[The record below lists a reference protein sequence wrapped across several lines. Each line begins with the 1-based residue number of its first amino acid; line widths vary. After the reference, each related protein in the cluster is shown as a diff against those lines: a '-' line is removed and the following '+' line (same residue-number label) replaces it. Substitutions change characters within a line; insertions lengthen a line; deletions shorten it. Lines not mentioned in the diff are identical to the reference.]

1 MGNLSGGNQQ
11 KVMLARWLMAGPKV
25 LIVDEPTRGI
35 DVGARMSVYEIIH
48 ELTQEG
54 MGIVILTS
62 DMLELIGLSDR
73 ILMFY
78 EGHLTAEVP
87 RAEATEERLMQA
99 ASGGKKEGSAT

>member
-1 MGNLSGGNQQ
+1 
-11 KVMLARWLMAGPKV
+11 
-25 LIVDEPTRGI
+25 
-35 DVGARMSVYEIIH
+35 
-48 ELTQEG
+48 

>member
-1 MGNLSGGNQQ
+1 
-11 KVMLARWLMAGPKV
+11 
-25 LIVDEPTRGI
+25 
-35 DVGARMSVYEIIH
+35 MSDYEIIH